1 MDIWDQDIS
10 GGPSEVRAREE
21 KRAKRGNVGNLRSRE
36 LKFSLPYFVLESIV
50 RNTKLG
56 KSHAAFEGKI
66 WQPKF

>member
-1 MDIWDQDIS
+1 MDIRDQDIS
-10 GGPSEVRAREE
+10 GGLSEVRAREE

-36 LKFSLPYFVLESIV
+36 LKFSLTYFVLESIV
-50 RNTKLG
+50 RNT